1 MAVYKVAQD
10 VEADDKLIG
19 PFSFRQFVY
28 LIIVALAAGLA
39 WGLSRIAVPLFILP
53 TPIIL
58 FFGALALPLR
68 KDQPMEIY
76 LAAMV
81 SFYLKPR
88 KRLWIPDGIE
98 SLIQITA
105 PKVVE
110 VQRTKDLSQTEAARR
125 LGYLAD
131 IADTG
136 GWAIR
141 RTTDPFM
148 NTAMNND
155 AWFAAQQ
162 AEDILDNS
170 GGVAQNFGTM
180 IAQSDERR
188 RQEMVAR
195 MQQPATPAAPQP
207 VAPAVPMIA
216 DPYAALGQQQQ
227 PEQQA
232 AQYATPVQ
240 PQPVVQQP
248 GVPAVDPAT
257 MSVQPQ
263 LPVAAPQTPTAFPQ
277 QPVLH
282 PEPAIQPRFDPYP
295 TSIRQSVIQPLSEQ
309 QQPIVPIPTQ
319 PIAQSTPAALAPIE
333 NTPPSTSEKEL
344 SPDIISLANN
354 SDLSIE
360 TIQRE
365 ADRIKKKAELDDQ
378 EVFISLH

>member
-81 SFYLKPR
+81 SYYLKPR

-98 SLIQITA
+98 SLVEITV
-105 PKVVE
+105 PKTVE

-162 AEDILDNS
+162 TEDMLDNS
-170 GGVAQNFGTM
+170 GGVAQNFGSM

-195 MQQPATPAAPQP
+195 MQQPVAPATPQP
-207 VAPAVPMIA
+207 VQAQIVA
-216 DPYAALGQQQQ
+216 DLYATLPQQQ
-227 PEQQA
+227 PPEPPA
-232 AQYATPVQ
+232 AQYTIPAQ
-240 PQPVVQQP
+240 PQPDVQQ
-248 GVPAVDPAT
+248 VAAAVDPVVIAA
-257 MSVQPQ
+257 QPQ
-263 LPVAAPQTPTAFPQ
+263 YPAATPPAPAAFPQ
-277 QPVLH
+277 PAIAH

-309 QQPIVPIPTQ
+309 QQLQ
-319 PIAQSTPAALAPIE
+319 APISAPPVAQPAPTAIAPVE
-333 NTPPSTSEKEL
+333 NTSPSTSEKEL